1 MGVPVESTWGEL
13 QAPPT
18 ARAVLDP
25 LSPWGT
31 LSGNRAQPELEALS
45 GGRAQPELGTHQEM
59 GHNQSWGPVR
69 EQGTAETGTPL
80 GGRAQQS

>member
-1 MGVPVESTWGEL
+1 MEVPVESTRGEL

-31 LSGNRAQPELEALS
+31 LSG
-45 GGRAQPELGTHQEM
+45 GRAQPELGTHQEM
-59 GHNQSWGPVR
+59 GHSQSWGSVR
-69 EQGTAETGTPL
+69 EQGTVETGTPL